1 MRSNREKI
9 MKSAVEQLSTYKSV
23 HLNRKNIRTHFVG
36 VPMIIWSIA
45 LLLASFSFEIEPA
58 FIGNS
63 LGIDHVNFTMA
74 GILSVGVL
82 IYYLILSVPL
92 GILAFVLF
100 GPLMWSVHYV
110 VNMEYHIIIAIS
122 IFVIGWVIQFIG
134 HHYEKAKPAFMD
146 DINQL
151 LIGPLFVIAEIYF
164 LLGRGKVLDKNITE
178 KAVLKRREFER
189 KKAQ

>member
-1 MRSNREKI
+1 

-45 LLLASFSFEIEPA
+45 LLLAGFSFEIESA
-58 FIGNS
+58 FISNS
-63 LGIDHVNFTMA
+63 LGLEHVNFTMA
-74 GILSVGVL
+74 GIFSVGVL
-82 IYYLILSVPL
+82 IYYLILSFPL

-100 GPLMWSVHYV
+100 GPLMWSVHFV
-110 VNMEYHIIIAIS
+110 VNMEYHIIIAMS

-164 LLGRGKVLDKNITE
+164 LLGRGKVLDKKITD
-178 KAVLKRREFER
+178 KAVKKRHEFER

>member
-1 MRSNREKI
+1 

-45 LLLASFSFEIEPA
+45 LLLASFSFEIESD
-58 FIGNS
+58 FISNS
-63 LGIDHVNFTMA
+63 LGLERVNFTMA
-74 GILSVGVL
+74 GIFSVGVL

-110 VNMEYHIIIAIS
+110 VNVEYHIIIAIS

-178 KAVLKRREFER
+178 KAVEKRREFER